1 MEFIADLHI
10 HSPFSRA
17 TSKRMDLESLYIWAQ
32 LKGISVIS
40 TGDFT
45 HPRWYAQ
52 LQEKLEPAEPG
63 LFRLKDEY
71 ARGAD
76 GQVPQSCR
84 APVRFALSVEIST
97 IYKKNGRTRKVHS
110 LIFAPDLLAA
120 GRLNAALQ
128 EIGNI
133 SSDGRP
139 ILGLDCKRLLELAL
153 EADSDNVLIPAHI
166 WTPHFSVLGSA
177 SGFDSIEECF
187 EELTPHIFALE
198 TGLSSDPA
206 MNWRVSMLDRF
217 VLVSNSDA
225 HSPAKLGREANI
237 FTCHKDYFSMMR
249 ALREKD
255 PSAFKGTIEFFP
267 EEGKYHLD
275 GHRAC
280 SQCLTPGQTKAAEG
294 RCPQC
299 GAKVTVGVMHRVDDL
314 ADRAPGSRPQDSFD
328 FESLIPLEEILSE
341 IYTTGPQSKKVQGAY
356 MRLLRELGSELA
368 ILRRC
373 SAADLKSAG
382 PPLLAEAVTRLRA
395 GKVAMQPGYDGV
407 YGIITVFDPQERTA
421 GQLSLF

>member
-10 HSPFSRA
+10 HSSYSRA
-17 TSKRMDLESLYIWAQ
+17 TSSRMDLENLYIWAQ
-32 LKGISVIS
+32 LKGIAVIS

-63 LFRLKDEY
+63 LYRLKDCH
-71 ARGAD
+71 ARAAD
-76 GQVPQSCR
+76 EQVPESCR
-84 APVRFALSVEIST
+84 APVRFILSVEIST
-97 IYKKNGRTRKVHS
+97 IYKKNDRTRKVHS
-110 LIFAPDLLAA
+110 LILAPDLLAA

-139 ILGLDCKRLLELAL
+139 ILGLDCKRLLDLAL
-153 EADSDNVLIPAHI
+153 DASSGNVLIPAHI

-187 EELTPHIFALE
+187 EDLTPHIFALE

-206 MNWRVSMLDRF
+206 MNWRISMLDRF
-217 VLVSNSDA
+217 ALVSNSDA
-225 HSPAKLGREANI
+225 HSPSKLGREANI
-237 FTCHKDYFSMMR
+237 FTCPKDYFSMMR
-249 ALREKD
+249 ALRDKN
-255 PSAFKGTIEFFP
+255 PAGFRGTIEFFP

-280 SQCLTPGQTKAAEG
+280 SQRLTPEQTRAAQG
-294 RCPQC
+294 RCPAC
-299 GAKVTVGVMHRVDDL
+299 GAKVTVGVMHRVNDL
-314 ADRAPGSRPQDSFD
+314 ADRDPGNRPHGAFD

-341 IYTTGPQSKKVQGAY
+341 IYATGPQSKKVQGAY
-356 MRLLRELGSELA
+356 MRLLRELGSEFE
-368 ILRRC
+368 ILRRR
-373 SAADLKSAG
+373 SPADLKAAG
-382 PPLLAEAVTRLRA
+382 PPLLAEAITRLRA
-395 GKVAMQPGYDGV
+395 GHVALQPGYDGV
-407 YGIITVFDPQERTA
+407 YGVITVFDRDEKIA
-421 GQLSLF
+421 GQPRLL

>member
-10 HSPFSRA
+10 HSSFSRA
-17 TSKRMDLESLYIWAQ
+17 TSRRMDLENLYVWAQ
-32 LKGISVIS
+32 LKGIAVIG

-45 HPRWYAQ
+45 HPRWYSQ

-63 LFRLKDEY
+63 LYRLKDCY
-71 ARGAD
+71 AREAD
-76 GQVPQSCR
+76 EQVPQSCR
-84 APVRFALSVEIST
+84 APVRFMLSVEIST
-97 IYKKNGRTRKVHS
+97 IYKKYDRTRKIHS

-120 GRLNAALQ
+120 GRLNASLQ

-133 SSDGRP
+133 ASDGRP

-153 EADSDNVLIPAHI
+153 DASSDNVFIPAHI

-177 SGFDSIEECF
+177 SGFDSIDECF

-206 MNWRVSMLDRF
+206 MNWRVSLLDRF

-225 HSPAKLGREANI
+225 HSPSKLGREANI
-237 FTCHKDYFSMMR
+237 FTCTKDYFSMMR

-255 PSAFKGTIEFFP
+255 PAGFRGTIEFFP

-280 SQCLTPGQTKAAEG
+280 NQCLAPEQTRAAQG
-294 RCPQC
+294 RCPDC
-299 GAKVTVGVMHRVDDL
+299 GAKVTVGVMHRVIDL
-314 ADRAPGSRPQDSFD
+314 ADRTAGIRPEGAFD

-341 IYTTGPQSKKVQGAY
+341 IYTVGAQSKKVQSAY
-356 MRLLRELGSELA
+356 MRLLHELGSEFD
-368 ILRRC
+368 ILRRR
-373 SAADLKSAG
+373 SPSELESAG

-395 GKVAMQPGYDGV
+395 GRVAMRPGYDGV
-407 YGIITVFDPQERTA
+407 YGVITVFEPEEKIA
-421 GQLSLF
+421 GQPSLF